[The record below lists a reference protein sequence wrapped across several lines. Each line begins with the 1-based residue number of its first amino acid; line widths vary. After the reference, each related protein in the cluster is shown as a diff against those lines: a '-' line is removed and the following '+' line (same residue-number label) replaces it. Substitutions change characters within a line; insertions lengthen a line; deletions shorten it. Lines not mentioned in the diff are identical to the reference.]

1 MEHKEIEI
9 NINQDESKYIR
20 VEHNVGTLKV
30 TTMNCMDTDAFEGV
44 DLELTDD
51 VQHKLVNALL
61 SNLLEKGHF
70 DKAIKGWISANM
82 LDGDAFNDC
91 GKTKLTLTPEDLYET
106 IYDCIDGITGV

>member
-9 NINQDESKYIR
+9 NVNQDESKYIR

-30 TTMNCMDTDAFEGV
+30 TTMTCMDADAFEGV
-44 DLELTDD
+44 DFELTDD

-70 DKAIKGWISANM
+70 DNAIKGWIEANLM
-82 LDGDAFNDC
+82 SGVSMDERTAD
-91 GKTKLTLTPEDLYET
+91 KLTFTPKDLYET
-106 IYDCIDGITGV
+106 IYDCVNEITDV